1 MEYDFSKINDE
12 EYEELF
18 KDILKIETG
27 ANFRTFAKGRDGGI
41 DVISTNTQE
50 KIIGQAK
57 HYMKTSMNKLL
68 NDLQNIEKPKVM
80 KLNPDRYIIAFSKEA
95 TSQAY
100 EKILEIFSPFL
111 QNGNDIYDTKRMK
124 DILDKNESLTNKW
137 YKLWLPSKEII
148 DKILKNSENAITSF
162 YKEKI
167 EKEVQFFAETQYYRE
182 AIKML
187 ERENII
193 IIHGNPGTGKTTLA
207 NILAYQFL
215 ARDYKL
221 KYIMNSELSNINNL
235 ININEKEII
244 LIDDFL
250 GSNILELESGKETS
264 LATLINLCKFKKNK
278 KLILVTRTVLYNRAK
293 STYEKFN
300 EVNNKIYNLMI
311 DTSRMTILEKA
322 KLLYNHLFFYG
333 INLTKKYDAFLNNK
347 LYLKIIKSIN
357 FNPRIV
363 SEIVENAALQLE
375 DNDKIVQMIDYSLSN
390 PNNIWEYYYKNLN
403 IEEKIILKLTAIFNK
418 EIDIEVLKEVFINI
432 YFKIA
437 KRYNIN
443 IKENCFLECIKT
455 LSESL
460 IKIVNT
466 DNTKLINL
474 ANPSI
479 RDYIINV
486 FSRDEEAVFDYIDEN
501 LYIEQ
506 LLFLFQIANKKVQS
520 NIEKLILQ
528 QYSLLKCIEDKEEKI
543 FNFLVQNRIDNQ
555 LTRKIF
561 KCFFVEK
568 NFRLKPQTIC
578 NILSLVK
585 DGKEYYKRVFIIYEY
600 KKQIN
605 NIIDNIKY
613 KDNLEEYLDIS
624 DTILGFK
631 FEYYVDNI
639 LPNIKLAINRCY
651 ENELDIDMIF
661 SEFENADLR
670 DKEGIEDKLNC
681 IYWEKA
687 EEFLDNLTY
696 VVRKKVKTLA
706 KIQELHSTGDI
717 SYDDIYE
724 YWHEPYEDFY
734 EEGRKEHKSDA
745 ELVREMFE
753 KSKRAIYK

>member
-18 KDILKIETG
+18 KDILKSEIG
-27 ANFRTFAKGRDGGI
+27 VNFRTFSKGRDGGI

-57 HYMKTSMNKLL
+57 HYIKTPMNKLL
-68 NDLQNIEKPKVM
+68 RDLQNKEKPKVM
-80 KLNPDRYIIAFSKEA
+80 KLNPDRYIIAFSQEA

-100 EKILEIFSPFL
+100 EKILKNFSPFL
-111 QNGNDIYDTKRMK
+111 KNGNDIYDTKRMK
-124 DILDKNESLTNKW
+124 DILDKNENLINKW

-167 EKEVQFFAETQYYRE
+167 DKEVQFFVETQYYRD
-182 AIKML
+182 AIKTL
-187 ERENII
+187 EKENVI

-207 NILAYQFL
+207 NMLAYQFL

-250 GSNILELESGKETS
+250 GSNILELEAGKETA

-293 STYEKFN
+293 NSYEKFN

-311 DTSRMTILEKA
+311 DTSRITILEKA

-333 INLTKKYDAFLNNK
+333 VNLTQKYEAFLNDK
-347 LYLKIIKSIN
+347 LYLKIIKSSN

-363 SEIVENAALQLE
+363 SEIVENAALQLD
-375 DNDKIVQMIDYSLSN
+375 DNDRIVQMIDYSLSN

-403 IEEKIILKLTAIFNK
+403 IEEKIILKLIAIFNK
-418 EIDIEVLKEVFINI
+418 EIDIEVLREVFASI
-432 YFKIA
+432 YSKIA

-443 IKENCFLECIKT
+443 IKENVFLECIKT
-455 LSESL
+455 LSGSL
-460 IKIVNT
+460 VRVVNK

-479 RDYIINV
+479 RDYIIDIL
-486 FSRDEEAVFDYIDEN
+486 SRDEEEILDYIDEN
-501 LYIEQ
+501 LYVEQ
-506 LLFLFQIANKKVQS
+506 LLFLYQIANKKIQD

-528 QYSLLKCIEDKEEKI
+528 EYSLLNCIEDKEEKI

-555 LTRKIF
+555 LTKKIF
-561 KCFFVEK
+561 KCLFMERK
-568 NFRLKPQTIC
+568 IHLKPQTID
-578 NILSLVK
+578 NILCLVK
-585 DGKEYYKRVFIIYEY
+585 DGKEYYKRVFITYEY

-605 NIIDNIKY
+605 NIIDNINY
-613 KDNLEEYLDIS
+613 RYNLEEYLDIS
-624 DTILGFK
+624 DTIFGFN

-639 LPNIKLAINRCY
+639 LSHIKLAIDRCY
-651 ENELDIDMIF
+651 ENELDKDIDMIF
-661 SEFENADLR
+661 SEFANVDLKN
-670 DKEGIEDKLNC
+670 KEEIETQLNC

-687 EEFLDNLTY
+687 EEFLDDLIY
-696 VVRKKVKTLA
+696 EVRKKVKTQA
-706 KIQELHSTGDI
+706 KIQELYEIGGI
-717 SYDDIYE
+717 NYDDIYE
-724 YWHEPYEDFY
+724 YWYEPYEDID
-734 EEGRKEHKSDA
+734 EEEREEYKSDA
-745 ELVREMFE
+745 ELIREMFE
-753 KSKRAIYK
+753 KK

>member
-18 KDILKIETG
+18 KDILKSETG
-27 ANFRTFAKGRDGGI
+27 ADFRTFAKGKDGGI

-50 KIIGQAK
+50 RIIGQAK
-57 HYMKTSMNKLL
+57 HYIKTSMTQLVR
-68 NDLQNIEKPKVM
+68 DLQNKEKQKVI
-80 KLNPDRYIIAFSKEA
+80 KLNPDRYIVAFSQEA
-95 TSQAY
+95 TSKAY

-111 QNGNDIYDTKRMK
+111 KNGKDIYDTKRMK
-124 DILDKNESLTNKW
+124 DILDKNESLINKW

-167 EKEVQFFAETQYYRE
+167 DKEVQFFVETQYYKE
-182 AIKML
+182 AIKTL
-187 ERENII
+187 EKENVI

-235 ININEKEII
+235 ISINEKEII

-250 GSNILELESGKETS
+250 GSNILELEAGKETA

-293 STYEKFN
+293 NAYEKFN

-311 DTSRMTILEKA
+311 DTSGITILEKA

-333 INLTKKYDAFLNNK
+333 VNLTKKYDAFLNNK
-347 LYLKIIKSIN
+347 LYLKIIKSSN

-403 IEEKIILKLTAIFNK
+403 MEEKTILKLIAIFNR
-418 EIDIEVLKEVFINI
+418 EIDIEILREIFARI
-432 YFKIA
+432 YPKIA

-455 LSESL
+455 LSGSL
-460 IKIVNT
+460 VRIVNRE
-466 DNTKLINL
+466 DSKLINL

-479 RDYIINV
+479 RDYIIDM
-486 FSRDEEAVFDYIDEN
+486 FSKGETDIVDYMDQS

-506 LLFLFQIANKKVQS
+506 LLFLYQITNQRS
-520 NIEKLILQ
+520 QNIIKEIILQ
-528 QYSLLKCIEDKEEKI
+528 NYSLLNCIEDKEEKV
-543 FNFLVQNRIDNQ
+543 FNFLVHNKIDNQ
-555 LTRKIF
+555 LTKKIF
-561 KCFFVEK
+561 KSFFVDRQIHVK
-568 NFRLKPQTIC
+568 SQTIE
-578 NILSLVK
+578 NILYLVK
-585 DGKEYYKRVFIIYEY
+585 EGKAYYKRVFITYEY

-605 NIIDNIKY
+605 NIMDNINY
-613 KDNLEEYLDIS
+613 RENLEEYLDIS
-624 DTILGFK
+624 DNIFGFD
-631 FEYYVDNI
+631 FVHYVDIILTNI
-639 LPNIKLAINRCY
+639 ESAINRCY
-651 ENELDIDMIF
+651 ENELDRDIDMIYD
-661 SEFENADLR
+661 EFAYTNLR
-670 DKEGIEDKLNC
+670 NKKEIETQLNC
-681 IYWEKA
+681 IYWKKA
-687 EEFLDNLTY
+687 EDFLDDLVY
-696 VVRKKVKTLA
+696 DVSKKIKTKS
-706 KIQELHSTGDI
+706 KIQELYEMGGI
-717 SYDDIYE
+717 NYDDIYE
-724 YWHEPYEDFY
+724 YWHDSDEDVD
-734 EEGRKEHKSDA
+734 EEERENHKSNA
-745 ELVREMFE
+745 ELIREMFE
-753 KSKRAIYK
+753 KE